1 MNPAYSI
8 EPSAESGGAQP
19 SDSALASGAGAASL
33 STPVLRAC
41 SSAPHLT
48 ESRLPGSL
56 QLVNGRHERLPANF
70 GSVSQRMTVND
81 HTVVCLSADITPL
94 HLSAA
99 VTDCGLDMQEIKSK
113 RTNTQNS
120 LDFEGAALHISP
132 AAAPV
137 TAPGADISGDKQ
149 LHHLSE
155 ATDATVASF
164 PANAS
169 EKPAGSAAA
178 SPSGGT
184 TGPVSRF
191 DGAVIKPVPGSDTGK
206 VHAEADNS
214 MHAPGSRAHLLGDPV
229 ALSAGTGVFAP
240 ATDPSV
246 ATAATL
252 LSSSSP
258 GTSGVTTTLLP
269 QKPLILIIIT
279 GGTICMDYGGELSS
293 MRPTR
298 LAQRLQDLPE
308 MRDPNLPYFDVLEWD
323 TLVDSSEIG
332 LPQWRLLAQQIHN
345 FYGDYDGFVVLHGTD
360 TMAYTAA
367 ALSFMLENLGKPV
380 VMTGAMLPMMHIST
394 DAKRN
399 LAVSMMMAG
408 YSQLTELVVIFGS
421 RVLRGTRVS
430 KVDCSRIDAFESPN
444 FPALGCVGVDVVL
457 HDELLLKPPVRGF
470 RIFTQFCLNVAVV
483 PITPFL
489 PVDRLKRVF
498 EDPKRPLAVVLQL
511 YGSGTAPSTKELL
524 DTIKAA
530 IENGINIVATTQCR
544 RGSANLLAYESG
556 VWLSNLGVINGKD
569 LTLEACVAKLAYL
582 MGKGYTGA
590 PLKDLMESDIRGELT
605 ESPNKVSGVS
615 NVLDVAEVQGDRSKS
630 CVRDEKR
637 EMFAQSP
644 SQGGNEEKLVSQ
656 NLGACTLYR
665 HRPRELAEA

>member
-1 MNPAYSI
+1 MNPQAFVT
-8 EPSAESGGAQP
+8 PSAGGENP
-19 SDSALASGAGAASL
+19 SPGSLPASGAPPGSPRTGYPLHAS
-33 STPVLRAC
+33 

-48 ESRLPGSL
+48 ETSLPNSFHRAG
-56 QLVNGRHERLPANF
+56 GRQPRTPSSF
-70 GSVSQRMTVND
+70 GSMSQRMTVND
-81 HTVVCLSADITPL
+81 HTVVCLSADVTPL

-99 VTDCGLDMQEIKSK
+99 VTDCRLDMHEIKSK
-113 RTNTQNS
+113 RGSTQS
-120 LDFEGAALHISP
+120 LLDLE
-132 AAAPV
+132 
-137 TAPGADISGDKQ
+137 
-149 LHHLSE
+149 
-155 ATDATVASF
+155 
-164 PANAS
+164 
-169 EKPAGSAAA
+169 AAA
-178 SPSGGT
+178 SLPTSAYPDAMQAAAGGAPARPPLEPQAVLSLGQEIAKPGSAGASLPAGASAAGAACLDTGGIPLPGSEGGEESVKSGGRT
-184 TGPVSRF
+184 DARSGLAHFGEAAGVAPPKP
-191 DGAVIKPVPGSDTGK
+191 GA
-206 VHAEADNS
+206 
-214 MHAPGSRAHLLGDPV
+214 
-229 ALSAGTGVFAP
+229 FAP
-240 ATDPSV
+240 TTDPSV

-252 LSSSSP
+252 LSSSP
-258 GTSGVTTTLLP
+258 LATSGVTTTLLP
-269 QKPLILIIIT
+269 KKPLILIIIT

-308 MRDPNLPYFDVLEWD
+308 MHDPNLPYFDVLEWD
-323 TLVDSSEIG
+323 TLVDSSEMA
-332 LPQWRLLAQQIHN
+332 LSQWQLLARQILN
-345 FYGDYDGFVVLHGTD
+345 FYGNYDGFVVLHGTD

-489 PVDRLKRVF
+489 PVDRLRRVF
-498 EDPKRPLAVVLQL
+498 EEPKRPLAVVLQL

-524 DTIKAA
+524 ETIKEG

-590 PLKDLMESDIRGELT
+590 SLKDLMESDIRGELT
-605 ESPNKVSGVS
+605 ESPNKVGGVS
-615 NVLDVAEVQGDRSKS
+615 HVLDLAEAQGERGK

-637 EMFAQSP
+637 ELFGQSASP
-644 SQGGNEEKLVSQ
+644 VGDEVKLVSQ

-665 HRPRELAEA
+665 HRARDVAEF